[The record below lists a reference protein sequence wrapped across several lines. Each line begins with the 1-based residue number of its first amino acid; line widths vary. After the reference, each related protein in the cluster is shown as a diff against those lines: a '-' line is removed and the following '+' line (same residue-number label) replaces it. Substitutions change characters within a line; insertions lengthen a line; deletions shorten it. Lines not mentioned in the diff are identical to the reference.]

1 MNRKRFKSFFS
12 NLKLGKGGES
22 MESNPE
28 MGKLLDILGNET
40 RRRILILLT
49 KRPYFVSELSQE
61 LGVGQKA
68 VLEHLRILEK
78 AGLIEGRIEKIPRGR
93 PRKYYTIKRG
103 FRLEVL
109 LTPYTFG
116 TEVYEPKRPRRTAN
130 YTQAKEL
137 IKSTEPLE
145 TKIGE
150 LLNFLED
157 IEKRMEDAMKTKQE
171 LEEVRLLV
179 ETYIEN
185 LFRRIAQENEE
196 EFEKL
201 IREFGARLPR
211 KMLEDLDDF

>member
-1 MNRKRFKSFFS
+1 
-12 NLKLGKGGES
+12 
-22 MESNPE
+22 MEWGE

-68 VLEHLRILEK
+68 VLEHLRILER
-78 AGLIEGRIEKIPRGR
+78 AGLIEGRTEKIPRGR

-116 TEVYEPKRPRRTAN
+116 TEMYEPKKPRQTAE
-130 YTQAKEL
+130 YTQAREL
-137 IKSTEPLE
+137 IKSTEPVE
-145 TKIGE
+145 RKINE
-150 LLNFLED
+150 LLQFLSE
-157 IEKRMEDAMKTKQE
+157 IERRVDEVMRTKQE

-185 LFRRIAQENEE
+185 LLRRVAQEDEK

-201 IREFGARLPR
+201 LREFNSRLPR
-211 KMLEDLDDF
+211 KIIEDLNDF

>member
-1 MNRKRFKSFFS
+1 
-12 NLKLGKGGES
+12 
-22 MESNPE
+22 MESEPDL
-28 MGKLLDILGNET
+28 GKLLDILGNET

-68 VLEHLRILEK
+68 VLEHLRILER
-78 AGLIEGRIEKIPRGR
+78 AGLIEGRTEKIPRGR

-116 TEVYEPKRPRRTAN
+116 TEMYEPRKPRQTAE
-130 YTQAKEL
+130 YAQAKEL

-145 TKIGE
+145 TKIDG
-150 LLNFLED
+150 LLSFLED
-157 IEKRMEDAMKTKQE
+157 IEKRVDEALRMKQE
-171 LEEVRLLV
+171 LEEVRLIV

-185 LFRRIAQENEE
+185 LLRRLAQENER
-196 EFEKL
+196 EFERVM
-201 IREFGARLPR
+201 REFRARLPR
-211 KMLEDLDDF
+211 KIVEDLNDF

>member
-1 MNRKRFKSFFS
+1 
-12 NLKLGKGGES
+12 
-22 MESNPE
+22 MESSE

-68 VLEHLRILEK
+68 VLEHLRILER
-78 AGLIEGRIEKIPRGR
+78 AGLIEGRTEKIPRGR

-116 TEVYEPKRPRRTAN
+116 TEMYEPKKPRQTAE
-130 YTQAKEL
+130 YAQARQL
-137 IKSTEPLE
+137 IKSTEPVE
-145 TKIGE
+145 TKINE
-150 LLNFLED
+150 LIQFLNE
-157 IEKRMEDAMKTKQE
+157 IERRVEEVMKTKQE

-185 LFRRIAQENEE
+185 LLRRIAQENER
-196 EFEKL
+196 EFERI
-201 IREFGARLPR
+201 IRELGPKLPR
-211 KMLEDLDDF
+211 KIMEDLNDF

>member
-1 MNRKRFKSFFS
+1 
-12 NLKLGKGGES
+12 
-22 MESNPE
+22 MEGE

-78 AGLIEGRIEKIPRGR
+78 AGLIEGRTEKIPRGR

-116 TEVYEPKRPRRTAN
+116 TEMYEPKRPRQTEE
-130 YTQAKEL
+130 YMQARRL
-137 IKSTEPLE
+137 IKSTEPVE

-150 LLNFLED
+150 LLQFLGE
-157 IEKRMEDAMKTKQE
+157 IERRVEEVMRTKQE
-171 LEEVRLLV
+171 LEEVRLLI

-185 LFRRIAQENEE
+185 LLRRIAQEDER
-196 EFEKL
+196 EFERL
-201 IREFGARLPR
+201 MREFSSKLPR
-211 KMLEDLDDF
+211 KIIEDLSDF

>member
-1 MNRKRFKSFFS
+1 
-12 NLKLGKGGES
+12 
-22 MESNPE
+22 MEDNNKE
-28 MGKLLDILGNET
+28 MTRLLDILGNET

-78 AGLIEGRIEKIPRGR
+78 AGLIEGRTEKIPRGR

-116 TEVYEPKRPRRTAN
+116 TEMYEPKKPRETAE
-130 YTQAKEL
+130 YLQARQL
-137 IKSTEPLE
+137 IKSTEPVE

-150 LLNFLED
+150 LLQFLSE
-157 IEKRMEDAMKTKQE
+157 IERRVEEVVRTKQE

-185 LFRRIAQENEE
+185 LFRRIAQENER
-196 EFEKL
+196 EFERL
-201 IREFGARLPR
+201 MREFGPKLP
-211 KMLEDLDDF
+211 KKILEDLESF

>member
-1 MNRKRFKSFFS
+1 
-12 NLKLGKGGES
+12 
-22 MESNPE
+22 MESGE

-68 VLEHLRILEK
+68 VLEHLRILER
-78 AGLIEGRIEKIPRGR
+78 AGLIEGRTEKIPRGR

-116 TEVYEPKRPRRTAN
+116 TEMYEPKKPRQTAE
-130 YTQAKEL
+130 YAQARQL
-137 IKSTEPLE
+137 IKSTEPVE
-145 TKIGE
+145 TKINE
-150 LLNFLED
+150 LIQFLNE
-157 IEKRMEDAMKTKQE
+157 IERRVDEVMKTKQE

-185 LFRRIAQENEE
+185 LLRRIAQENER
-196 EFEKL
+196 EFERL
-201 IREFGARLPR
+201 MRELGPRLPR
-211 KMLEDLDDF
+211 KIMEDLNDF

>member
-1 MNRKRFKSFFS
+1 
-12 NLKLGKGGES
+12 
-22 MESNPE
+22 MESGE

-78 AGLIEGRIEKIPRGR
+78 AGLIEGRTEKIPRGR

-116 TEVYEPKRPRRTAN
+116 TEMYEPKKPRQTAE
-130 YTQAKEL
+130 YAQARQL
-137 IKSTEPLE
+137 IKSTEPAE

-150 LLNFLED
+150 LLQFLGE
-157 IEKRMEDAMKTKQE
+157 IERRVDEVMRTKQE
-171 LEEVRLLV
+171 LEEVRLLI

-185 LFRRIAQENEE
+185 LLRRIAQENER
-196 EFEKL
+196 EFERL
-201 IREFGARLPR
+201 MREFGPRLPR
-211 KMLEDLDDF
+211 KIVEDLNDF